1 MAIRQNSG
9 DLNAMKSATAA
20 SLFHVASSAAND
32 YHTHC
37 PSGSDSWC
45 LFKVDKANNTSSY
58 KPGPGLPLDIIKV
71 VKPIYQELCNES
83 LLKKCTH
90 GQTQNQ
96 NETFNG
102 MIWHRVPKHTYV
114 GQQTFETGVF
124 DAVAHF
130 NIGNLATLKIFK
142 SLGIE
147 PGSYTRLGCS
157 ALNKDRVE
165 NARRHNKATYKL
177 RRRVI
182 RGNRKRKA
190 DEIEGAEG
198 KLYCPGIAK

>member
-1 MAIRQNSG
+1 MR
-9 DLNAMKSATAA
+9 
-20 SLFHVASSAAND
+20 
-32 YHTHC
+32 
-37 PSGSDSWC
+37 
-45 LFKVDKANNTSSY
+45 
-58 KPGPGLPLDIIKV
+58 
-71 VKPIYQELCNES
+71 
-83 LLKKCTH
+83 
-90 GQTQNQ
+90 
-96 NETFNG
+96 
-102 MIWHRVPKHTYV
+102 
-114 GQQTFETGVF
+114 
-124 DAVAHF
+124 
-130 NIGNLATLKIFK
+130 IFK

>member
-1 MAIRQNSG
+1 
-9 DLNAMKSATAA
+9 
-20 SLFHVASSAAND
+20 
-32 YHTHC
+32 
-37 PSGSDSWC
+37 
-45 LFKVDKANNTSSY
+45 
-58 KPGPGLPLDIIKV
+58 
-71 VKPIYQELCNES
+71 
-83 LLKKCTH
+83 
-90 GQTQNQ
+90 
-96 NETFNG
+96 

-114 GQQTFETGVF
+114 GRQTFETGVF

-130 NIGNLATLKIFK
+130 NIGNLATLRIFK

-177 RRRVI
+177 RRQII

-190 DEIEGAEG
+190 YEIEGVDEE
-198 KLYCPGIAK
+198 LY

>member
-1 MAIRQNSG
+1 MIY
-9 DLNAMKSATAA
+9 
-20 SLFHVASSAAND
+20 SL
-32 YHTHC
+32 
-37 PSGSDSWC
+37 C
-45 LFKVDKANNTSSY
+45 LFKADKANTSSY
-58 KPGPGLPLDIIKV
+58 KPGPGLPLDIFKD
-71 VKPIYQELCNES
+71 VKRIYQELCNES

-102 MIWHRVPKHTYV
+102 MIWHCVPKHTYV
-114 GQQTFETGVF
+114 GRQTFETGVL

-165 NARRHNKATYKL
+165 KGRRHNKATYKL
-177 RRRVI
+177 R
-182 RGNRKRKA
+182 
-190 DEIEGAEG
+190 
-198 KLYCPGIAK
+198 